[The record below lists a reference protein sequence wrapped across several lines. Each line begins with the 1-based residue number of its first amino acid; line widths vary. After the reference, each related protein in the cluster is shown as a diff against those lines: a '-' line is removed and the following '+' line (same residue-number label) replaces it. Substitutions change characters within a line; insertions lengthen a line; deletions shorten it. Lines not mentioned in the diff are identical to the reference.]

1 VRSCN
6 TSHPWALRY
15 NSSVS
20 LATLRSLKSLGRESV
35 SSLVVVV
42 IAPPTLSLLLLLALV
57 TELRGGNLE
66 KTAAT
71 MAKLMRYNIHRANI
85 GFNHARDFI

>member
-1 VRSCN
+1 MRSCN

-42 IAPPTLSLLLLLALV
+42 IAPPSMLLLLVASV

-66 KTAAT
+66 NIAAT
-71 MAKLMRYNIHRANI
+71 MAKLMRYKIHRANI